1 MSAERQG
8 MSTTAKVLLIVGGG
22 IGTLVLAVIVL
33 GFFAFRTFMENAPEL
48 LEEFGEQLESVA
60 VAGLGDVSTSFAEV
74 VSEAGSFMLLTDGMV
89 VEEAGEGSG
98 FTFNLETFEGET
110 IGFDLVSVSE
120 YLDRVGRGELYFA
133 DVGREEADAAAVE
146 SAAPDWLSIYPGA
159 RHSAS
164 VVTEFD
170 EFSLGIEVLLA
181 DASAAEILDWYKV
194 SADDEDGW
202 SLRASSS
209 ISLDAASA
217 DAPGHG
223 SVMLAAGDRR
233 MTVLVAED
241 DRRDSF
247 FVILYKG

>member
-1 MSAERQG
+1 M
-8 MSTTAKVLLIVGGG
+8 
-22 IGTLVLAVIVL
+22 
-33 GFFAFRTFMENAPEL
+33 
-48 LEEFGEQLESVA
+48 
-60 VAGLGDVSTSFAEV
+60 AGLGDVSTSFAEV

-170 EFSLGIEVLLA
+170 EFSFGIEVLLA

-217 DAPGHG
+217 DAPGPWQCHVGCGRPEDDG
-223 SVMLAAGDRR
+223 SCRRGRSPRQLLRDSLQRVTARGQRTDRR
-233 MTVLVAED
+233 TPMDKTRAVL
-241 DRRDSF
+241 DS
-247 FVILYKG
+247 GPA